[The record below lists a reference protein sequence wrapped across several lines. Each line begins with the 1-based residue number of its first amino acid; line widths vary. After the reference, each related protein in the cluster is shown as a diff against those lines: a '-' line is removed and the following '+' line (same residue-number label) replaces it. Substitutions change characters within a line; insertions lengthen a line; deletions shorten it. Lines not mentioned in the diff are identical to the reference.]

1 LIVRL
6 HVAKL
11 TEAFVLIHDNLRLYA
26 DATPESHADEGPRK
40 VEGPNKGNDGSL
52 QQRVA
57 PLRSLAKAKS
67 ENNLPSTPEGPQ
79 REAIHRNHKR
89 LRQIQRLK
97 VVSYGSRF
105 GDRLWRLAR
114 MMSCL
119 TPPLPPSFFLVWNT
133 LSLLISSC
141 RKLFLISLKPPL
153 HSTKMLPPPLSLK
166 KATSFAT
173 THNKS
178 RWSLLPTRH

>member
-1 LIVRL
+1 VRL
-6 HVAKL
+6 LVANL
-11 TEAFVLIHDNLRLYA
+11 TEAFVLIQRHLFNGTILPYA
-26 DATPESHADEGPRK
+26 ATDVTPESHADEGPRK
-40 VEGPNKGNDGSL
+40 AEGRPHKVNDEPL

-57 PLRSLAKAKS
+57 PLRSLAKVTS

-119 TPPLPPSFFLVWNT
+119 TPPPPSFFWFGILFPFF
-133 LSLLISSC
+133 LLAGNY
-141 RKLFLISLKPPL
+141 F
-153 HSTKMLPPPLSLK
+153 
-166 KATSFAT
+166 
-173 THNKS
+173 
-178 RWSLLPTRH
+178 